1 MKGSLFPMRLPL
13 RRGFTL
19 IELLTVI
26 AIIGILAAVLIP
38 AAMGVQKRAK
48 AANSQTVLSAWCS
61 GIIRYKQAYGFY
73 PKFVTTAYPT
83 TDSLIKL
90 ESTVA
95 TSAYFVIALSGK
107 QPSGAPPTSGATGQR
122 AIFNRNSE
130 AFVEFSPQDY
140 EKPSVLS
147 TAAITTGT
155 TGSTIGTGNFLIDRF
170 GNRNIRVVVDYD
182 GNGKVS
188 VTTGAPAAAAIP
200 SDVAAYATTAGYPAR
215 VLIYTSKSDVNSA
228 DFTTQPAAG
237 TSQSDFA
244 DVVAAQ

>member
-1 MKGSLFPMRLPL
+1 MRPPL

-48 AANSQTVLSAWCS
+48 AASSQTVLSAWCS

-90 ESTVA
+90 ESSVA
-95 TSAYFVIALSGK
+95 TSAYFVMALSGK
-107 QPSGAPPTSGATGQR
+107 HPSGAPLSSGATGFR
-122 AIFNRNSE
+122 AVYNRNSE
-130 AFVEFSPQDY
+130 AFVEFSAQDY
-140 EKPSVLS
+140 ERPTTMGAVTAS
-147 TAAITTGT
+147 TA
-155 TGSTIGTGNFLIDRF
+155 SIGVNNFLTDRF
-170 GNRNIRVVVDYD
+170 GNRNIRVVIDYD
-182 GNGKVS
+182 GNGKLAITS
-188 VTTGAPAAAAIP
+188 GAPTAAAIP
-200 SDVAAYATTAGYPAR
+200 TDVAAYATTAGLPAR

-228 DFTTQPAAG
+228 DFTTQPAVG
-237 TSQSDFA
+237 TTQSDYL